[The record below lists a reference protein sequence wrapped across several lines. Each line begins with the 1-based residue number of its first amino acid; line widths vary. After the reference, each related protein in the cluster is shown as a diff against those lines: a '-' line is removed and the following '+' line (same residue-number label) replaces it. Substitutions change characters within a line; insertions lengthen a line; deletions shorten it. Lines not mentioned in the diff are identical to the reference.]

1 MRLHYKY
8 PFLFSL
14 VMTLGMIIGYNIHSS
29 TKVSTIPIDVFDTI
43 EKHYNAEVNAS
54 MLELRSIEEVLSQLD
69 SSSKIQKVVDESKS
83 SVTKSQPSFTFY
95 KIDSETV
102 YVKLSS
108 ISAGA
113 YRIFAKNL
121 DSITSNNIK
130 KITFDLRGANGDAFD
145 DAIQI
150 ADEFLSEDKLIT
162 YTKGAHELRKEF
174 RAKRFGLFEQGEL
187 NVLIDSL
194 TRGPSEIICAAIK
207 YWKRG
212 KLIGTR
218 TSGSATG
225 MSKFFIGDN
234 YEVMIPTVRYYSP
247 NGQSIT
253 KLNTV
258 SNIGGITPDTALSA
272 EGQSYGISK

>member
-14 VMTLGMIIGYNIHSS
+14 VMILGMIIGYNIHSNNKAS
-29 TKVSTIPIDVFDTI
+29 GIQLDIFDTI
-43 EKHYNAEVNAS
+43 KKHYDGQVNAS
-54 MLELRSIEEVLSQLD
+54 TLQITTIEGVLSQLD
-69 SSSKIQKVVDESKS
+69 SSSKYQKVIDNNKS
-83 SVTKSQPSFTFY
+83 FATKLQPALTSY

-102 YVKLSS
+102 YVKLSA
-108 ISAGA
+108 ISNGA

-121 DSITSNNIK
+121 DSITSAGIK
-130 KITFDLRGANGDAFD
+130 KMIFDLRGVKGDAFN

-162 YTKGAHELRKEF
+162 YTKGAHELTKEY

-212 KLIGTR
+212 KLMGTR
-218 TSGSATG
+218 TAGNAVE
-225 MSKFFIGDN
+225 MQKFFISGN
-234 YEVMIPTVRYYSP
+234 YELIIPTVRYYSP

-258 SNIGGITPDTALSA
+258 SNIGGISSDN
-272 EGQSYGISK
+272 